1 MDKEIAPEI
10 IKKNRFKKIA
20 KGIGYFTLFVIIFI
34 VFSQI
39 VKPRINRS
47 RIRTSISEIGSITGS
62 LSASGVIVP
71 EFEQVITSPFES
83 RIDSVYHKA
92 GDKLDLGEPIL
103 KLNNEFTLLRYE
115 KLLDEYELAR
125 NRKNQLQLSIQRNL
139 IDLNTQLE
147 IMKLQVESYRTK
159 LEAQKLIYESGGGAK
174 AKYDQAQ
181 LDLDIALLQKEQ
193 LEQRIINQ
201 TEALSA
207 DLAEIDLEIKIQQN
221 RIKETEK
228 QLELAE
234 ARTVRKGVITWVNN
248 EIGSTV
254 RKGDMIARIADLD
267 RYKVE
272 ARISDIHA
280 GSLINNG
287 PVIIRVNDNDLS
299 GIITNIR
306 PTVENGIISFMIAL
320 DDNTNE
326 LLRSNMRVDVFV
338 ITSSKDNVII
348 AQNGPYINGSGKQ
361 NIYVVE
367 GNKAIRRTV
376 FIGETNFDF
385 VEIESGIDPGEE
397 IIITDMTE
405 QRDRKEIKITNK

>member
-299 GIITNIR
+299 GTITNIR